1 MNKKGI
7 ILIALI
13 FGWGCQSKKN
23 NKENDAKFWFESI
36 KSHYESQ
43 DYTDANRY
51 YWNDL
56 NKYKNSTYA
65 DSAKEIH
72 KLIANKLE
80 EQAELNLKK
89 KEKQAEFALKERKKA
104 NRKIKKNIKH
114 LESYFHKNEDKFA
127 GITWYEYNYPEGS
140 PQEQATQHLLAKDID
155 HIEPVAILWVDVN
168 NSGFYY
174 LNSYYSAS
182 DWLFHDKVAVLIN
195 GSPIWSNQI
204 SVNSKNN
211 IEQVVDGITEH
222 IQFVKGGGN
231 DIIERISKMASFK
244 PILVRFY
251 GLHHYIEYHMQKS
264 EWLEIKRSYELA
276 RSIQKLQ

>member
-1 MNKKGI
+1 MNKRGI
-7 ILIALI
+7 ILIAVMI
-13 FGWGCQSKKN
+13 VWGCQSKKN
-23 NKENDAKFWFESI
+23 NKENDAKLWFESI

-51 YWNDL
+51 YWNELDI
-56 NKYKNSTYA
+56 YKNSIYA
-65 DSAKEIH
+65 DSAKQIH

-80 EQAELNLKK
+80 EQAELILKK
-89 KEKQAEFALKERKKA
+89 KKEA
-104 NRKIKKNIKH
+104 NRKIQKKIKH
-114 LESYFHKNEDKFA
+114 IESYFHKNKDKFT

-140 PQEQATQHLLAKDID
+140 PQEQAAQHLLTKDIY

-168 NSGFYY
+168 KSGFYY

-182 DWLFHDKVAVLIN
+182 DWIFHDKVAVLIN
-195 GSPIWSNQI
+195 GSAIWSNQI

-211 IEQVVDGITEH
+211 IEQVDNGITEH
-222 IQFVKGGGN
+222 IQFVNGGGN
-231 DIIERISKMASFK
+231 DIIKRISKMTSYK

-264 EWLEIKRSYELA
+264 EWLEIKRAYELA
-276 RSIQKLQ
+276 RNIQKLQ